1 MVGAI
6 TLIVFIIA
14 LVLVWFVIKYIG
26 HLLGFFEDPMQQKV
40 VSGIKL
46 KKKKVK
52 EEVVEEV
59 VEEVEEK
66 EWGFFTYVFVWGVVA
81 FLIYLFFD
89 INVFEILMFMI
100 KGAIEG
106 FNQS

>member
-66 EWGFFTYVFVWGVVA
+66 EWGFFYLCFCLGCGCIFNIFVF
-81 FLIYLFFD
+81 
-89 INVFEILMFMI
+89 
-100 KGAIEG
+100 
-106 FNQS
+106 

>member
-1 MVGAI
+1 
-6 TLIVFIIA
+6 
-14 LVLVWFVIKYIG
+14 
-26 HLLGFFEDPMQQKV
+26 
-40 VSGIKL
+40 L
-46 KKKKVK
+46 KKKSGV
-52 EEVVEEV
+52 
-59 VEEVEEK
+59 
-66 EWGFFTYVFVWGVVA
+66 FFTYVFVWGVVA